1 MENDEQFLPEIPETT
16 QNYLD
21 RNLNTTESG

>member
-1 MENDEQFLPEIPETT
+1 MENDENDIPEIPETT

-21 RNLNTTESG
+21 RNLNTTDID